1 MHWTII
7 IMCLI
12 YQIITKILSITILS
26 DTCLYTKFYINL
38 RLASFTNNIILKSNN
53 CRGYFLLVVV
63 VEMHMCTKFH
73 LHLCYS
79 LLV

>member
-12 YQIITKILSITILS
+12 CQIITKILSITILSDS

-38 RLASFTNNIILKSNN
+38 RLASCTKNIILKSNN
-53 CRGYFLLVVV
+53 CQGYFLLVVV
-63 VEMHMCTKFH
+63 VEMI
-73 LHLCYS
+73 
-79 LLV
+79 